1 MIEPAVIDEVL
12 ALVEAEGPEP
22 EILPKLREKWADI
35 HFTHCLEDELCLEK
49 PIREGGRANIYL
61 VNGHNHCATITDH
74 EPSATGLLIA
84 ELTE

>member
-1 MIEPAVIDEVL
+1 MIDPAVIDEVMVL
-12 ALVEAEGPEP
+12 ADAQKGVAEV
-22 EILPKLREKWADI
+22 LPKLRVKWTNI

-49 PIREGGRANIYL
+49 PIRQGTYANIYL

-84 ELTE
+84 ELCE

>member
-1 MIEPAVIDEVL
+1 MIESAVIDEVL
-12 ALVEAEGPEP
+12 ALVEAEGADVQV
-22 EILPKLREKWADI
+22 IAKLRDRWSDL

-49 PIREGGRANIYL
+49 PVREGAVANIYL

-84 ELTE
+84 ELSE

>member
-12 ALVEAEGPEP
+12 ALVEAEGADANV
-22 EILPKLREKWADI
+22 IVKLRERWNGV

-49 PIREGGRANIYL
+49 PIREGKLANIYL

-84 ELTE
+84 ELSE

>member
-12 ALVEAEGPEP
+12 ALAEAENGEDSV
-22 EILPKLREKWADI
+22 IPKLRERWADI

-49 PIREGGRANIYL
+49 PVREGEKANIYL

-74 EPSATGLLIA
+74 GPSATGLLIA
-84 ELTE
+84 EVCE

>member
-1 MIEPAVIDEVL
+1 MIEPVVIDEVL

-22 EILPKLREKWADI
+22 ELLPKLREKWTDI
-35 HFTHCLEDELCLEK
+35 HFSYCLEDELCLEK
-49 PIREGGRANIYL
+49 PVREGERANIYL

-84 ELTE
+84 ELSE